1 MRRALIIGS
10 REFRMFL
17 TAPSAY
23 AILSAFVGLGGL
35 FFFGLLREFNS
46 VVRRAAILHD
56 VTPSL
61 NQTVITPLLYTLA
74 VLLLFIVPLLT
85 MRAFPEER
93 KNGTFELLATSTLGD
108 GEIVLGKFIGA
119 ALIVCLMVLL
129 SAIFPAVLAFNADPE
144 IGPIVIGVL
153 GLLLYAVSLTA
164 VGIGFSAFCQ
174 SQLAA
179 ALGAL
184 VFSTVLFVTYLFSS
198 NVAFPWSELV
208 SGLSPANHLLGPIRG
223 VLTAADTVYFLSL
236 TSAGLYLAWLS
247 FRFERRR

>member
-1 MRRALIIGS
+1 MKRALIIGG

-17 TAPSAY
+17 TTPSAY
-23 AILSAFVGLGGL
+23 VIISAFVAMSGL

-46 VVRRAAILHD
+46 ILRRAAILHD

-61 NQTVITPLLYTLA
+61 NQSVITPLLYTLG

-93 KNGTFELLATSTLGD
+93 KNGTFELLASSTLGD
-108 GEIVLGKFIGA
+108 AEIVVGKFIGA
-119 ALIVCLMVLL
+119 AMITILLILL
-129 SAIFPAVLAFNADPE
+129 SAVFPLILALNADPE
-144 IGPIVIGVL
+144 PAPIAVGVVGLLFYGVALTAIGV
-153 GLLLYAVSLTA
+153 
-164 VGIGFSAFCQ
+164 GFSAFCR

-198 NVAFPWSELV
+198 NVPFPWSEFIG
-208 SGLSPANHLLGPIRG
+208 GLSPANHLLGPIRG
-223 VLTAADTVYFLSL
+223 VLGAADLVYFLSL
-236 TSAGLYLAWLS
+236 TVAGLFGAWLS
-247 FRFERRR
+247 FKLERRQ